1 MTRSPAR
8 DVPIDEAAKHEPKFR
23 QCLRCQATFHSEW
36 IGERICSRCKGTTT
50 WRNGTSLRT
59 FASSNRH

>member
-50 WRNGTSLRT
+50 WRNGTS
-59 FASSNRH
+59 H